1 MIVKYFLDKNNV
13 VKMILMINSQ
23 LLFYIILLGVIDV
36 CFFIEF
42 FFKDVEKFMGEFD
55 NVDGLFKEEK
65 EQFILF

>member
-36 CFFIEF
+36 YFIEF